1 MSNFDVDIGAMDEV
15 IFRLQ
20 GIVSD
25 KMLPPMAKPASRD
38 RTVKQQP
45 YLRTAIAITGL
56 GDIVFNKVIEKL
68 EEVFL
73 HFANNFPADSV
84 SGYDPVLHKDTG
96 FNVFHAHSQYF
107 TKVSAYQDKSDNIGF
122 HPLVDPDN
130 VLASMVGDS
139 FIHAINNKVQFLRR
153 EILPDG
159 TARYYSYNPASI
171 RIGDIV
177 EISVAFVAFPAQG
190 NKYKFVVALRG
201 ILVLDQEAREKADIL
216 RMRSRYTPA
225 KRQVA
230 VLCRTKR
237 QLYKGQIDIEDTQ
250 QRMARM
256 RLNED
261 TVHNSNTMFQD

>member
-1 MSNFDVDIGAMDEV
+1 MSNFDVDIGTMDEV

-25 KMLPPMAKPASRD
+25 KMLPPMAKPAL
-38 RTVKQQP
+38 TVKQQP
-45 YLRTAIAITGL
+45 YLRTTIAITGL
-56 GDIVFNKVIEKL
+56 GDIVFNKVMEKL
-68 EEVFL
+68 FSSVL
-73 HFANNFPADSV
+73 QTIFPRTA
-84 SGYDPVLHKDTG
+84 
-96 FNVFHAHSQYF
+96 QYF

-139 FIHAINNKVQFLRR
+139 FIHAIDNKVQFLRR

-159 TARYYSYNPASI
+159 TARYYPYNPASI
-171 RIGDIV
+171 QIGDIV
-177 EISVAFVAFPAQG
+177 KISVAFVAFPAQG
-190 NKYKFVVALRG
+190 NKYKFVVALCE

-216 RMRSRYTPA
+216 RMRLRYTPA

-230 VLCRTKR
+230 VLRRTKR
-237 QLYKGQIDIEDTQ
+237 QLYEGQIDIEDTQ
-250 QRMARM
+250 QRMACM

-261 TVHNSNTMFQD
+261 TVHNSNTMSQD

>member
-25 KMLPPMAKPASRD
+25 KMLPPMAKPAS
-38 RTVKQQP
+38 TVKQQP
-45 YLRTAIAITGL
+45 YLRTTIAITGL
-56 GDIVFNKVIEKL
+56 GDIVFNKVMEKL

-73 HFANNFPADSV
+73 RFANNFPADSV
-84 SGYDPVLHKDTG
+84 SGYDPVLYKDTG

-107 TKVSAYQDKSDNIGF
+107 TKVSAYQNKSDNIGF

-139 FIHAINNKVQFLRR
+139 FIHAIDNKVQFLRR

-190 NKYKFVVALRG
+190 NKYKFVVALCG

-216 RMRSRYTPA
+216 RMWSRYTPA

-250 QRMARM
+250 
-256 RLNED
+256 
-261 TVHNSNTMFQD
+261 

>member
-25 KMLPPMAKPASRD
+25 KMLPPMAKPASY
-38 RTVKQQP
+38 VHSIEQQP

-56 GDIVFNKVIEKL
+56 GDIVFNKVMEKL

-73 HFANNFPADSV
+73 RFANNFPADSV

-107 TKVSAYQDKSDNIGF
+107 TKVSAYQDKSDNI
-122 HPLVDPDN
+122 
-130 VLASMVGDS
+130 
-139 FIHAINNKVQFLRR
+139 
-153 EILPDG
+153 
-159 TARYYSYNPASI
+159 
-171 RIGDIV
+171 DIV
-177 EISVAFVAFPAQG
+177 EISVAFVTFPAQG

-201 ILVLDQEAREKADIL
+201 ILVLDQEAREVSNVTLNSLIAIHNFQQKADIL

-250 QRMARM
+250 QRMTRM

-261 TVHNSNTMFQD
+261 TVHNRNTMSQD

>member
-56 GDIVFNKVIEKL
+56 GDIVFNKVMEKL

-73 HFANNFPADSV
+73 RFANNFPADSV

-107 TKVSAYQDKSDNIGF
+107 TK
-122 HPLVDPDN
+122 
-130 VLASMVGDS
+130 
-139 FIHAINNKVQFLRR
+139 FLRR

-171 RIGDIV
+171 QIGNIV

-201 ILVLDQEAREKADIL
+201 ILALDQEAREKADIL

-261 TVHNSNTMFQD
+261 TVHNSNTMSQD

>member
-25 KMLPPMAKPASRD
+25 KMLPPMAKPAS
-38 RTVKQQP
+38 TVKQQP
-45 YLRTAIAITGL
+45 YLCTAIAITGL
-56 GDIVFNKVIEKL
+56 GDIVFNKVMEKL

-73 HFANNFPADSV
+73 RFANNFPADSV
-84 SGYDPVLHKDTG
+84 SGYDPVLHKDT
-96 FNVFHAHSQYF
+96 
-107 TKVSAYQDKSDNIGF
+107 GF

-139 FIHAINNKVQFLRR
+139 FIHAIDNKVQFLCR

-171 RIGDIV
+171 QIGDIV

-201 ILVLDQEAREKADIL
+201 ILVLDQEAREKAHIL
-216 RMRSRYTPA
+216 RMRLRYTPA

-250 QRMARM
+250 QRMAHM

-261 TVHNSNTMFQD
+261 TVHNSNTMSQD

>member
-25 KMLPPMAKPASRD
+25 KMLPPMAKPAS
-38 RTVKQQP
+38 TVKQQP
-45 YLRTAIAITGL
+45 YLRTTIAITGL
-56 GDIVFNKVIEKL
+56 GDIVFNKVMEKL

-73 HFANNFPADSV
+73 RFANNFPADSV
-84 SGYDPVLHKDTG
+84 SGYDPVLYKDT
-96 FNVFHAHSQYF
+96 
-107 TKVSAYQDKSDNIGF
+107 GF

-139 FIHAINNKVQFLRR
+139 FIHAIDNKVQFLCR

-190 NKYKFVVALRG
+190 NKYKFVVALCG
-201 ILVLDQEAREKADIL
+201 ILVLDQEAREVSNVTLNSLIAIHNFQQKADIL

-250 QRMARM
+250 QRMAHM

-261 TVHNSNTMFQD
+261 TVHNSNTMSQD

>member
-25 KMLPPMAKPASRD
+25 KMLPPMAKPAS
-38 RTVKQQP
+38 TVKQQP

-56 GDIVFNKVIEKL
+56 GDIVFNKVMEKL

-73 HFANNFPADSV
+73 RFANNFPADSV

-130 VLASMVGDS
+130 V
-139 FIHAINNKVQFLRR
+139 
-153 EILPDG
+153 
-159 TARYYSYNPASI
+159 YYSYNPASI

-177 EISVAFVAFPAQG
+177 EISVAFVTFPAQG

-250 QRMARM
+250 QRMTRM

-261 TVHNSNTMFQD
+261 TVHNRNTMSQD

>member
-25 KMLPPMAKPASRD
+25 KMLPPMAKPASRN

-56 GDIVFNKVIEKL
+56 GDIVFNKVMEKL

-73 HFANNFPADSV
+73 RFANNFPTDSV

-107 TKVSAYQDKSDNIGF
+107 TK
-122 HPLVDPDN
+122 
-130 VLASMVGDS
+130 
-139 FIHAINNKVQFLRR
+139 FLRR

-201 ILVLDQEAREKADIL
+201 ILVLDQEGREVSNVTLNSLIAIHNFQQKADIL

-261 TVHNSNTMFQD
+261 TVHNSNTISQD

>member
-1 MSNFDVDIGAMDEV
+1 MSNFDVDIGAMDKV

-25 KMLPPMAKPASRD
+25 KMLPPMAKPAL
-38 RTVKQQP
+38 TVKQQP

-56 GDIVFNKVIEKL
+56 GDIVFNKVMEKL

-73 HFANNFPADSV
+73 RFANNFPADSV
-84 SGYDPVLHKDTG
+84 SGYDSVLHKNTG
-96 FNVFHAHSQYF
+96 FNVFHAHRQYF

-139 FIHAINNKVQFLRR
+139 FIHAIDNKVQFLRR

-177 EISVAFVAFPAQG
+177 KISVAFVAFPAQG

-250 QRMARM
+250 QRMAHM

-261 TVHNSNTMFQD
+261 TVHNSNTMSQD